1 MRRLGMVACWSL
13 LMVAAG
19 GTFAA
24 KPPVVVQEGR
34 LGQDWK
40 VADGVQLAA
49 PGYPA
54 SGQESANVCINLG
67 YAVDEDGSIQD
78 MAVLKSWGE
87 NSAGEPLTEE
97 GIKPFAQASA
107 LAVSSWRFAP
117 KEHVSEPAR
126 TVTSTTLAFVNG
138 KSQGE
143 VRAHC
148 AIENLAVF
156 LDENR
161 PKFRRGES
169 MRASDLDAIYR
180 GLNRQERINNANRTI
195 GQGAR

>member
-1 MRRLGMVACWSL
+1 MRRLAVVLFWSSL
-13 LMVAAG
+13 VVAG
-19 GTFAA
+19 GAVAA
-24 KPPVVVQEGR
+24 KPPVIVQEGK

-49 PGYPA
+49 PGYPS
-54 SGQESANVCINLG
+54 SGQEKANVCINLG
-67 YAVDEDGSIQD
+67 YAVDEDGSVKD
-78 MAVLKSWGE
+78 MVVLKSWGE
-87 NSAGEPLTEE
+87 GADGMPIPEE

-117 KEHVSEPAR
+117 KGHVTDPAR

-143 VRAHC
+143 VRGHC
-148 AIENLAVF
+148 AIEDLAVF
-156 LDENR
+156 LDENKA
-161 PKFRRGES
+161 KFKRGES
-169 MRASDLDAIYR
+169 MRATDLDAIYR

-195 GQGAR
+195 GPGAR